1 MELIATIEAIEMT
14 SKKTSSKK
22 KLKNRDSKKTAPA
35 TPSVKAKEEKRRK
48 RREDLEAFHERM
60 QKFGQ
65 ELVRLRR
72 IELKESKKAKRI
84 LL

>member
-1 MELIATIEAIEMT
+1 MT

-22 KLKNRDSKKTAPA
+22 KLKKRDSKKTAPA
-35 TPSVKAKEEKRRK
+35 APSAKAKKEKRRK

-60 QKFGQ
+60 KKFGQ
-65 ELVRLRR
+65 DLVRKRR
-72 IELKESKKAKRI
+72 MELEESKKAKRI